1 MSHDVNKDLEGTVQ
15 KFIKSG
21 KTKFGDREFLFVFP
35 IIGQVVA
42 ANRSID
48 ILIKEK
54 ESACL
59 GLICRQIFE
68 MLVSLEYVFYNY
80 NLKHKQFY
88 DFCKYFTEQG
98 RIGRYDKK
106 KKQWVNASIDA
117 LCDKYIKYSK
127 NKNVKECY
135 DALCQMTHFSLM
147 HTKET
152 LLAKGRTLEINL
164 SGVRE
169 ESPKICE
176 MANIARTEL
185 TRLITEAIQREYLK
199 EENSR

>member
-1 MSHDVNKDLEGTVQ
+1 MSHDANKDLQDTVQ

-21 KTKFGDREFLFVFP
+21 KTKFGDREFMFVFP
-35 IIGQVVA
+35 IVGQVVA
-42 ANRSID
+42 ANRSIN
-48 ILIKEK
+48 ILIEAN

-68 MLVSLEYVFYNY
+68 MLVNLEYVFYNY
-80 NLKHKQFY
+80 NLKHKQFC
-88 DFCKYFTEQG
+88 DFCKYFAEQG

-106 KKQWVNASIDA
+106 EKKWVNASIDT

-152 LLAKGRTLEINL
+152 LLAKGRTLEVNL
-164 SGVRE
+164 SGIRE

-176 MANIARTEL
+176 MANIARIEL
-185 TRLITEAIQREYLK
+185 TRLITEAIRREYLK
-199 EENSR
+199 EEISQ